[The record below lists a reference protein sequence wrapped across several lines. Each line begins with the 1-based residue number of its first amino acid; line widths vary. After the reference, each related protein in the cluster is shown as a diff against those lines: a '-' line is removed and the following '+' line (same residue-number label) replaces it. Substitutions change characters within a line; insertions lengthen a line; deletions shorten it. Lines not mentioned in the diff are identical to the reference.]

1 MTSQEY
7 CVVLVVVGNAL
18 FQTNILY
25 FTFECPIVYLRR

>member
-1 MTSQEY
+1 MSSQGC
-7 CVVLVVVGNAL
+7 CVVPVVVGNAL